1 MPRSAV
7 RSVLRGT
14 VRWIDDAF
22 SAPGRSRRRPRVLI
36 EVKYHVG
43 LVAVAP
49 LVWELHRRSNLEV
62 SLAWSKRYPVTQES
76 LREFMAAGIPVHE
89 TAMLRHRRF
98 ECVVQTERAL
108 AWGWRFR
115 HRTYLH
121 HGSGA
126 GNSTSTYS
134 GRLLGANEVEFVLAI
149 NDEEVGLLA
158 EMVADPLRCVR
169 RVGGLK
175 VQTLLSKVASYRPV
189 AGRRRVLVLSHWD
202 KFALHKHLGRKVLAH
217 LAARGDVEVVVS
229 AHPHL
234 LDRARQYDSDV
245 DWLAML
251 QGWANEFG
259 ALLVTDAQ
267 ETIDLMAA
275 ADLMVADHT
284 SATLEFAALGRP
296 FAYFKHPQVEYLSPA
311 LSELLPRAG
320 HRFGNAVELPDALD
334 AALARIGE
342 PASAD
347 QVTLVAH
354 CFPETSDAVQRAA
367 DAVEQIARSGTLAPA
382 VDRPMH

>member
-1 MPRSAV
+1 MPRSSV

-14 VRWIDDAF
+14 VRWLDDAC
-22 SAPGRSRRRPRVLI
+22 SGPGRSRRRPRVLI
-36 EVKYHVG
+36 EIKYHVG

-49 LVWELHRRSNLEV
+49 LVWELHQRSNVEV

-76 LREFMAAGIPVHE
+76 LWEFMAAGIPVHE
-89 TAMLRHRRF
+89 TALLRHRRF

-121 HGSGA
+121 HGSGV
-126 GNSTSTYS
+126 GNTRFIYS
-134 GRLLGANEVEFVLAI
+134 GRLLSAREVEFVLAI
-149 NDEEVGLLA
+149 NDEEVGHLA
-158 EMVADPLRCVR
+158 GMVDDPLRCVR
-169 RVGGLK
+169 RVGCLK
-175 VQTLLSKVASYRPV
+175 VQTLLSKAASYRPV

-202 KFALHKHLGRKVLAH
+202 EFALHKHHGRNVLAH

-234 LDRARQYDSDV
+234 LDRARQYDSDG
-245 DWLAML
+245 DWVGML
-251 QGWANEFG
+251 QGWADEFG

-267 ETIDLMAA
+267 ETTDLMAA

-296 FAYFKHPQVEYLSPA
+296 FAYFKHPQVEHLSPT
-311 LSELLPRAG
+311 LGDLLPRAG
-320 HRFGNAVELPDALD
+320 HRFGNAEELPHALD

-342 PASAD
+342 PASAG
-347 QVTLVAH
+347 QLALVEH
-354 CFPETSDAVQRAA
+354 CFPETRDAVQRAA
-367 DAVEQIARSGTLAPA
+367 EAVEQIACFGTLAPSVHLA
-382 VDRPMH
+382 G